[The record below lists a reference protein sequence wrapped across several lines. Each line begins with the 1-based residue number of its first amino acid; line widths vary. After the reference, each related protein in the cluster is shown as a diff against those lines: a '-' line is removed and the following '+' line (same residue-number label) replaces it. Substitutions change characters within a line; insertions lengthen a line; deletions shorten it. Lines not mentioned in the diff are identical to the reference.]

1 MPTSVYKNYTDV
13 CIVFIMKKGCVIMID
28 INLSKI
34 NKSYGTEN
42 VLNDIDI
49 TIKKGEKVAI
59 IGSNGSGKTTILK
72 IISKIETPT
81 SGELSIR
88 KGANIGYLSQ
98 IPEENNILIKDY
110 IYKAFD
116 NLLELKRKLEKL
128 ESALT
133 SDIKTIEKYMRLQEE
148 FINKGG
154 YEYETKISKILA
166 AFDITEEMF
175 ERNFNTLSG
184 GEKTILSLIKLLLQE
199 PDILLLDE
207 PTNHLDIKHIEWL
220 ENYLTSYKKTVII
233 VSHDRYF
240 LDKVVNKVFLLTKRG
255 VESYFGNYSYFI
267 KENENRLMLEFKAYK
282 DQQKIIE
289 AMKKSIKKLQEYGH
303 LCGDSGG
310 EIFYRR
316 AASIK
321 KRLEKLEK
329 LDKPEEKKK
338 IVVDFN
344 DQSRTGNDVLLLK
357 NLNIVYKDKPL
368 FEKAKLE
375 LFYKEKAC
383 LIGENGSG
391 KTTLIKEILKKNPSI
406 KQGTNIKLGYI
417 PQEIVFEDNNLNIY
431 EEARKYFIGPEEYL
445 RSALFKFL
453 FTGDTIY
460 KKIKYLS
467 GGEKVRLKLF
477 CLIQNKYNFLILDE
491 PTNHIDMDTREILEN
506 ALINFNGTI
515 LFISHDRYFIN
526 KVATHI
532 IELKHKKLTKILGN
546 YNDYLKYKNKGN
558 I

>member
-1 MPTSVYKNYTDV
+1 
-13 CIVFIMKKGCVIMID
+13 MID
-28 INLSKI
+28 INLNKI
-34 NKSYGTEN
+34 NKSYGSQL

-49 TIKKGEKVAI
+49 TIQKGEKVAL
-59 IGSNGSGKTTILK
+59 IGSNGSGKSTILK
-72 IISKIETPT
+72 IIYKVETPT
-81 SGELSIR
+81 SGDVSIR
-88 KGANIGYLSQ
+88 KNTTVGYLSQ
-98 IPEENNILIKDY
+98 IPEETNGIVSDYIKD
-110 IYKAFD
+110 AFKP
-116 NLLELKRKLEKL
+116 LLEIKNKLEQL
-128 ESALT
+128 EKDLT
-133 SDIKTIEKYMRLQEE
+133 SDIKAIEKYTKIQED

-166 AFDITEEMF
+166 AFEITDEML
-175 ERNFNTLSG
+175 ERNFNSLSG
-184 GEKTILSLIKLLLQE
+184 GEKTICSLIKLLLQE

-207 PTNHLDIKHIEWL
+207 PTNHLDIKRIEWL
-220 ENYLTSYKKTVII
+220 ENYLNAYKGTVII

-255 VESYFGNYSYFI
+255 IESYFGNYSYFI

-289 AMKKSIKKLQEYGH
+289 AMKRSIKRLREFAH

-316 AASIK
+316 AASIE

-329 LDKPEEKKK
+329 LDKPQEKKMLN
-338 IVVDFN
+338 VDFS
-344 DQSRTGNDVLLLK
+344 DQSRTGHNVLTLNNF
-357 NLNIVYKDKPL
+357 NLSFPNKVL
-368 FEKAKLE
+368 FEKTKLE
-375 LFYKEKAC
+375 LYYKEKAC
-383 LIGENGSG
+383 IIGPNGSG
-391 KTTLIKEILKKNPSI
+391 KTTLIKEILNSNPNI
-406 KQGTNIKLGYI
+406 KLGTNIKLGYI
-417 PQEIVFEDNNLNIY
+417 PQEIVFENSEHTIL
-431 EEARKYFIGPEEYL
+431 EEARKHFIGPEEYL

-453 FTGDTIY
+453 FGGDTIH
-460 KKIKYLS
+460 KKIKFLS

-506 ALINFNGTI
+506 ALIDFNGTI

-532 IELKHKKLTKILGN
+532 LELNNKKITKIVGN
-546 YNDYLKYKNKGN
+546 YDYYINHKGN
-558 I
+558 